1 MTESDTTATINV
13 AVTEQQQQPET
24 SYTDIVQF
32 IDHNGDIVKETD
44 NEKRSFLSTISGR
57 EDFLKKGFDYSVI
70 SILGPQSSGKST
82 LLNLLFNTRFA
93 VMEARTGRKQ
103 TTQGVWMGIGGE
115 TTGPE
120 TFLILDVEGT
130 DGRERGED
138 EKAFERKTS
147 LFSLALSSVLIINM
161 WSHDVGRYNAANLS
175 LLKTVFEL
183 NLQLFQKKRNH
194 KILIFFIIRDQD
206 NVTPLSELKRV
217 LLEDIE
223 KIWKELS
230 KPSEFAN
237 SKETDYFDFDFTAL
251 PHKNYSPDQFKTQVD
266 VLRQRFLDPNL
277 NDFIPKKKYRNED
290 VPADGL
296 YQYSFQVWETIKSNR
311 DLDLPSQ
318 KEMLALYR
326 CDEFLE
332 SSFNQ
337 FTSEIRP
344 TRESIEKGRL
354 VNNFGEQSKKILDEA
369 IKRYDEPSSRYHPE
383 TVAKK
388 RQVLNDRILTDL
400 KYLFDKQI
408 EKLYEKT
415 IEFYNSLV
423 QEAVKP
429 IGGSGNSNGST
440 AIKRS
445 GANNSTGGNSIVII
459 PQFNIW
465 AEGTKKKSIEYFEQT
480 AKQSV
485 VPGSDWTFEEE
496 LEILNEKISKEI
508 SQLRENQLEKLSTQM
523 KENTFQKLNPA
534 LLKITDQASD
544 NMWDKIRAAYN
555 DEAASY
561 EKQYQARLVNDF
573 LIPDNECDEY
583 LAKFKEGVL
592 DNLKSK
598 ISDRAEFIPMKMRKR
613 FEEHFNMDD
622 KKLPRKWR
630 KQDDIAAIFQEARAN
645 AEKLIDLFSYLRIEQ
660 EDAKLSYFTLCAN
673 GEHEENTVDT
683 IEQDKIIIPYKQCM
697 TMCENFRHD
706 TKNDYMQALNE
717 QARLT
722 SAGGIPGYVLVLLC
736 VLGLNEFIAIITSP
750 LLLLLVILLGG
761 FGFVLF
767 KLGLTGPFIDY
778 SSQVLVH
785 IINKI
790 KDIVLHVENISH
802 HNSNNNNNG
811 SNSGKEKRD

>member
-1 MTESDTTATINV
+1 MSESETNST
-13 AVTEQQQQPET
+13 PEGVVVEPSEN

-32 IDHNGDIVKETD
+32 IDHAGEIVKETD
-44 NEKRSFLSTISGR
+44 NEKKSFLSTISKR
-57 EDFLKKGFDYSVI
+57 EDFLTKGFDYSVI

-93 VMEARTGRKQ
+93 IMEARTGRKQ

-115 TTGPE
+115 STGPE

-206 NVTPLSELKRV
+206 NVTPLSELRRV

-237 SKETDYFDFDFTAL
+237 SRETDYFDFDFTAL

-266 VLRQRFLDPNL
+266 ILRQRFLDPSL

-296 YQYSFQVWETIKSNR
+296 YQYSFNVWETIKSNR

-337 FTSEIRP
+337 FTSEIKS

-354 VNNFGEQSKKILDEA
+354 VNNFGDSSKKILDDA

-429 IGGSGNSNGST
+429 VNGGKSSSSSL
-440 AIKRS
+440 KRS
-445 GANNSTGGNSIVII
+445 GATNQNGGNIVII

-480 AKQSV
+480 AKQSI
-485 VPGSDWTFEEE
+485 VPGSDWTFVEE
-496 LEILNEKISKEI
+496 LNVLDEKMTKEI
-508 SQLRENQLEKLSTQM
+508 SQLRENQLEKLSSLM
-523 KENTFQKLNPA
+523 KENTFQKLNPI

-544 NMWDKIRAAYN
+544 NMWQKIRAAYN
-555 DEAASY
+555 DEAATN
-561 EKQYQARLVNDF
+561 EKEYQSRLTNDF
-573 LIPDNECDEY
+573 AIGESECEEY
-583 LAKFKEGVL
+583 LNKFKEGVL
-592 DNLKSK
+592 ENLKSK

-622 KKLPRKWR
+622 KKLPRKWK
-630 KQDDIAAIFQEARAN
+630 KQDDIATIFQEARLN
-645 AEKLIDLFSYLRIEQ
+645 AEKLIDLFSYLRIDEQ
-660 EDAKLSYFTLCAN
+660 DSKTSYFSLLPN
-673 GEHEENTVDT
+673 GEHEENTNT
-683 IEQDKIIIPYKQCM
+683 NEIEQDKVIIAYKQCM

-706 TKNDYMQALNE
+706 TKNDYMQALSE

-736 VLGLNEFIAIITSP
+736 VLGLNEFIAIITNP

-802 HNSNNNNNG
+802 HAVSNNN
-811 SNSGKEKRD
+811 SNSTNGNKEKRE